1 MTPPAGS
8 TVGDLLEES
17 TRRLAAAGVTDARRD
32 AIALLAH
39 ALGVDRGG
47 VLARRPDAVAQDVLA
62 AARRLVVARAERR
75 PLQHLTGHVEFDGL
89 AFEVGPSVLV
99 PRPETEGLVEAVA
112 SAGVPDDARV
122 ADLGTGS
129 ACIAIA
135 LAVRRPGWRLTA
147 VDRSAEA
154 LEVARRNAARHGVA
168 LRVAFVLGG
177 FEAATAH
184 GPFHAVVSNPPY
196 VSEDEWRTLLPEV
209 RDHEPKGAL
218 VPGPTGLEAYEAI
231 GPLAASSLLP
241 GGLLALELGWT
252 SEAGVREIVG
262 RAGFVDPRIL
272 PDLAGI
278 PRVLLARR

>member
-1 MTPPAGS
+1 
-8 TVGDLLEES
+8 LLEES